1 MINVSFLLKKYYRF
15 KSSLQKKLYICPVF
29 NDIDHEWR
37 TSSVRTMS
45 IYNDKNYID
54 NVINLNLIKKQSKM
68 TKNESKL
75 LSIQGI
81 AKASAFCLLLSAFSV
96 NAAMAAPAPAGT
108 VDEVMA
114 VQQGKKVTGV
124 VVDGTGEP
132 VIGANVVVKGTTNGT
147 ITDFDGNYTIEG
159 VPADGVLVISYIGYL
174 SQEIPVGNQ
183 SAINV
188 TLKEDT
194 QTLDEVVVVGYGT
207 MRKSDVTGSISTA
220 KGEEMLKAQNF
231 SALDNLRGKA
241 AGVNIFSNSSQPG
254 AYGSR
259 VVIRGQATI
268 NASSDPLYVVDG
280 VVMENFY
287 LMNPNDI
294 ESMEVLKDASATAIY
309 GARGANGVIMVTT
322 KRGNKEGGTKV
333 SYSGSVS
340 LAHRARKMDTM
351 NAQEW
356 CDAFMQGIE
365 NENRWGSDKDG
376 NPFNWST
383 NRADWFT
390 DRRFFDSNG
399 NPLYDTDWQ
408 DEATRTAI
416 SHNHQLNVQQGGE
429 KSSMG
434 AFLNYTDNQGIML
447 NTYSKRL
454 NAKIAYDANPTTWL
468 STAINLAVNHTWGNS
483 TPEDGGGQD
492 ARRTMIEMV
501 PWMPVQYNG
510 KYTSTN
516 TPEGMPMDFE
526 AMSNPVHI
534 LKTYKNMNYNTK
546 VFGNAALTFHII
558 EGLDL
563 KTQFGVDANFKTLH
577 KYMPSDLVN
586 LAYDQHGRAE
596 RYHANT
602 LYWQEETY
610 LTYNK
615 TIGEHRINA
624 MAGLSWQER
633 KYDYSRMYTENFT
646 TDFFE
651 DFNMDAGTKP
661 DAPKTYWER
670 WAMNSYFLRFAYTFK
685 DRYSAT
691 ITGRYDGSSKFGKNN
706 KYAFFPS
713 AGLAWN
719 ITQEDFM
726 SDQNTISNLK
736 LHTSYGLTGNSEIG
750 VYKSLATVKSE
761 TLLLNGT
768 RNSYSYLNRLPNS
781 DLKWE
786 KTAQF
791 DIGFDLGLF
800 NNRITLD
807 ASYYNKKTSDLLLD
821 APVPHTTGFETVYKN
836 IGSIRNRGLEIAI
849 SSTNIRNKHFTWTTD
864 FNISFNRSKVLR
876 IDGENEYYQTSV
888 SGGTNSS
895 VLYRAIVGHS
905 LGEMYGYKTNGV
917 YTTDDFVQNGD
928 KYVLK
933 DGVIY
938 QKGSVKTQYKPGDI
952 KYVNTTGQTDDKG
965 TPVYNSDDMTVI
977 GNANPDFTGGF
988 KNTFSYKGFDLS
1000 VFMVFSYGNDIFNMS
1015 TQRFVGPYQPY
1026 QNMLADAANRF
1037 TLLDPRT
1044 GKEAMD
1050 LNRIAELNPNQH
1062 DLNIL
1067 WSIHND
1073 NRAAIT
1079 TPLDRFVEDG
1089 SYLRISTITLG
1100 YTFPKKWLSKAFISN
1115 LRLYCTLNNPFTITN
1130 YSGYDPE
1137 VSKES
1142 SILTPGIDDSS
1153 YPRSKGFV
1161 FGINLS
1167 L

>member
-1 MINVSFLLKKYYRF
+1 
-15 KSSLQKKLYICPVF
+15 
-29 NDIDHEWR
+29 
-37 TSSVRTMS
+37 
-45 IYNDKNYID
+45 
-54 NVINLNLIKKQSKM
+54 M

-75 LSIQGI
+75 LSLQGI

-96 NAAMAAPAPAGT
+96 NAAMAAPAGT

-124 VVDGTGEP
+124 VIDGTGEP

-333 SYSGSVS
+333 SDSGSVS

-468 STAINLAVNHTWGNS
+468 STAVNLAVNHTWGNS

-501 PWMPVQYNG
+501 PWMPVQYDG

-615 TIGEHRINA
+615 TIGEHRINTMQFGIKVA
-624 MAGLSWQER
+624 NYPLIPEDFERGCLPDILLPLRHKLFGLSIKPER
-633 KYDYSRMYTENFT
+633 
-646 TDFFE
+646 
-651 DFNMDAGTKP
+651 
-661 DAPKTYWER
+661 
-670 WAMNSYFLRFAYTFK
+670 L
-685 DRYSAT
+685 
-691 ITGRYDGSSKFGKNN
+691 
-706 KYAFFPS
+706 
-713 AGLAWN
+713 
-719 ITQEDFM
+719 
-726 SDQNTISNLK
+726 
-736 LHTSYGLTGNSEIG
+736 SEIRNERRPG
-750 VYKSLATVKSE
+750 SRYASIENCRDEIRNAEALM
-761 TLLLNGT
+761 T
-768 RNSYSYLNRLPNS
+768 RNGIEWLNS
-781 DLKWE
+781 
-786 KTAQF
+786 
-791 DIGFDLGLF
+791 
-800 NNRITLD
+800 
-807 ASYYNKKTSDLLLD
+807 
-821 APVPHTTGFETVYKN
+821 
-836 IGSIRNRGLEIAI
+836 
-849 SSTNIRNKHFTWTTD
+849 
-864 FNISFNRSKVLR
+864 
-876 IDGENEYYQTSV
+876 
-888 SGGTNSS
+888 
-895 VLYRAIVGHS
+895 
-905 LGEMYGYKTNGV
+905 
-917 YTTDDFVQNGD
+917 
-928 KYVLK
+928 
-933 DGVIY
+933 
-938 QKGSVKTQYKPGDI
+938 
-952 KYVNTTGQTDDKG
+952 
-965 TPVYNSDDMTVI
+965 
-977 GNANPDFTGGF
+977 
-988 KNTFSYKGFDLS
+988 
-1000 VFMVFSYGNDIFNMS
+1000 
-1015 TQRFVGPYQPY
+1015 
-1026 QNMLADAANRF
+1026 
-1037 TLLDPRT
+1037 
-1044 GKEAMD
+1044 
-1050 LNRIAELNPNQH
+1050 
-1062 DLNIL
+1062 
-1067 WSIHND
+1067 
-1073 NRAAIT
+1073 
-1079 TPLDRFVEDG
+1079 
-1089 SYLRISTITLG
+1089 
-1100 YTFPKKWLSKAFISN
+1100 AF
-1115 LRLYCTLNNPFTITN
+1115 
-1130 YSGYDPE
+1130 
-1137 VSKES
+1137 
-1142 SILTPGIDDSS
+1142 
-1153 YPRSKGFV
+1153 
-1161 FGINLS
+1161 
-1167 L
+1167 

>member
-1 MINVSFLLKKYYRF
+1 
-15 KSSLQKKLYICPVF
+15 
-29 NDIDHEWR
+29 
-37 TSSVRTMS
+37 
-45 IYNDKNYID
+45 
-54 NVINLNLIKKQSKM
+54 M

-75 LSIQGI
+75 LSLQGI

-114 VQQGKKVTGV
+114 VQQGQKVTGV

-383 NRADWFT
+383 NRADWFA

-468 STAINLAVNHTWGNS
+468 STAVNLAVNHTWGNS

-501 PWMPVQYNG
+501 PWMPIRDKNG
-510 KYTSTN
+510 EYTTSTSSSIGDVLGF
-516 TPEGMPMDFE
+516 EG
-526 AMSNPVHI
+526 MSNPVMI
-534 LKTYKNMNYNTK
+534 LDMQKRMRYNTQ
-546 VFGNAALTFHII
+546 VFGNAALTFHLA

-563 KTQFGVDANFKTLH
+563 KTQLGLDHHNKTYRGYSSIDLNNIS
-577 KYMPSDLVN
+577 MPN
-586 LAYDQHGRAE
+586 GWAE
-596 RYHANT
+596 YQNWNT

-615 TIGEHRINA
+615 VFGDHRINA

-633 KYDYSRMYTENFT
+633 VQKWNKARTEGFSD
-646 TDFFE
+646 DFFE
-651 DFNMDAGTKP
+651 DNNMSAGTTP
-661 DAPKTYWER
+661 SSPESSYDR
-670 WAMNSYFLRFAYTFK
+670 WAMNSYFLRFAYTYK

-691 ITGRYDGSSKFGKNN
+691 VTGRVDGSSKFGENN

-719 ITQEDFM
+719 ISQEDFM
-726 SDQNTISNLK
+726 QDQNTISNLK
-736 LHTSYGLTGNSEIG
+736 LHTSYGLTGNSEIDT
-750 VYKSLATVKSE
+750 YRSLARVSSG
-761 TLLLNGT
+761 TLLINDI
-768 RNSYSYLNRLPNS
+768 RSPYSYISSMANP

-786 KTAQF
+786 KTGQF
-791 DIGFDLGLF
+791 DVGFEIGFWQ
-800 NNRITLD
+800 NRLSFD
-807 ASYYNKKTSDLLLD
+807 VAYYNKKTTDLLLD
-821 APVPHTTGFETVYKN
+821 CPIPHTTGFTTVYKN
-836 IGSIRNRGLEIAI
+836 IGSVRNQGMDLMISARPVQTQDFNW
-849 SSTNIRNKHFTWTTD
+849 SSTINLNFNKNEILQLGDNNEDIEMNSWVGGSES
-864 FNISFNRSKVLR
+864 ILR
-876 IDGENEYYQTSV
+876 VGENM
-888 SGGTNSS
+888 SS
-895 VLYRAIVGHS
+895 F
-905 LGEMYGYKTNGV
+905 YGYRRLGV
-917 YTTDDFVQNGD
+917 YTEEDFSNGLCEKNQIGRAKRSD
-928 KYVLK
+928 KK
-933 DGVIY
+933 EIIG
-938 QKGSVKTQYKPGDI
+938 KGMPDW
-952 KYVNTTGQTDDKG
+952 TGSWI
-965 TPVYNSDDMTVI
+965 N
-977 GNANPDFTGGF
+977 N
-988 KNTFSYKGFDLS
+988 FSYKNFDL
-1000 VFMVFSYGNDIFNMS
+1000 
-1015 TQRFVGPYQPY
+1015 T
-1026 QNMLADAANRF
+1026 
-1037 TLLDPRT
+1037 
-1044 GKEAMD
+1044 MD
-1050 LNRIAELNPNQH
+1050 LQFVWGVETMQQFYHSTYDRFGITNGLSNILYDAYNGSNPNTMQQAVYLCNSGH
-1062 DLNIL
+1062 AGQD
-1067 WSIHND
+1067 
-1073 NRAAIT
+1073 T
-1079 TPLDRFVEDG
+1079 TVDSQWIANG
-1089 SYLRISTITLG
+1089 SYLRCNMLQLG
-1100 YTFPKKWLSKAFISN
+1100 YTFDSNVISKIGLSA
-1115 LRLYCTLNNPFTITN
+1115 LRLYASANNLFLITASDFT
-1130 YSGYDPE
+1130 GYDPE
-1137 VSKES
+1137 GTSQ
-1142 SILTPGIDDSS
+1142 GDSNKFGQNMVFFS
-1153 YPRSKGFV
+1153 YPRARTFT
-1161 FGINLS
+1161 FGVNVTF
-1167 L
+1167 